1 MAGRFQAATPR
12 GPRQHEARANSKD
25 RSHFTGDGISADISV
40 GHDAGSDAPL
50 TGTSGK
56 TYELDC
62 GTTSTQPVP
71 GVFAKCTVNGEKPVI
86 NAYNATYVLVVHV
99 PYRHPVNH
107 ILRLTLLPHIS
118 FITCA
123 IP

>member
-1 MAGRFQAATPR
+1 MAGKSQTATSIDNA
-12 GPRQHEARANSKD
+12 HANSENH
-25 RSHFTGDGISADISV
+25 SHFTGDGISADISV

-86 NAYNATYVLVVHV
+86 SAYNAT
-99 PYRHPVNH
+99 
-107 ILRLTLLPHIS
+107 
-118 FITCA
+118 
-123 IP
+123 

>member
-1 MAGRFQAATPR
+1 MRAATTIASLLAVCLSAVSAATIQS
-12 GPRQHEARANSKD
+12 RQVIYGCENH
-25 RSHFTGDGISADISV
+25 SHFTGDGISADISV

-71 GVFAKCTVNGEKPVI
+71 GVYAKCTVNGEKPVI
-86 NAYNATYVLVVHV
+86 SAYNAT
-99 PYRHPVNH
+99 
-107 ILRLTLLPHIS
+107 

>member
-1 MAGRFQAATPR
+1 MRATTAVASLLAVCLPAVSAATIHS
-12 GPRQHEARANSKD
+12 RQEGIIYGC
-25 RSHFTGDGISADISV
+25 HFTGDGISADISV
-40 GHDAGSDAPL
+40 GHDAGADAPL

-71 GVFAKCTVNGEKPVI
+71 GVFAKCTVNKEKPVI
-86 NAYNATYVLVVHV
+86 TAYNAT
-99 PYRHPVNH
+99 
-107 ILRLTLLPHIS
+107 

>member
-1 MAGRFQAATPR
+1 MHATTTVASLLTLCLSAVGAATVQS
-12 GPRQHEARANSKD
+12 RQVIYGC
-25 RSHFTGDGISADISV
+25 HFTGDGINADISV

-50 TGTSGK
+50 NGTSGK

-62 GTTSTQPVP
+62 GTTSSQPVP
-71 GVFAKCTVNGEKPVI
+71 GVFAKCTINGEKPVI
-86 NAYNATYVLVVHV
+86 GPYNAT
-99 PYRHPVNH
+99 
-107 ILRLTLLPHIS
+107 

>member
-1 MAGRFQAATPR
+1 MHVATTIASLLAVCLSAVSAASIQS
-12 GPRQHEARANSKD
+12 RQTIYGC
-25 RSHFTGDGISADISV
+25 HFTGDGISADISV

-71 GVFAKCTVNGEKPVI
+71 GVYAKCTVNGEKPVTS
-86 NAYNATYVLVVHV
+86 AYNAT
-99 PYRHPVNH
+99 
-107 ILRLTLLPHIS
+107 
-118 FITCA
+118 
-123 IP
+123 